1 MTTKCPVK
9 AQNIASYAGS
19 ALTLHR
25 TVGRT
30 TGGTFCRDK
39 ITVNGE
45 ERTEHAERSDV
56 TPDG

>member
-1 MTTKCPVK
+1 MQVQLLPCTK
-9 AQNIASYAGS
+9 QN
-19 ALTLHR
+19 ALA
-25 TVGRT
+25 VGRT

-45 ERTEHAERSDV
+45 KRTEHAERSDV